1 MSLWT
6 SNITMIMFDEIRL
19 SLSNTIPLFCE
30 NKVIF
35 ERYGKDVSDLRTFIE
50 NQSNIFMSNGTMSL
64 NWIAFCGM
72 VDRRKEFSLI
82 SSRDHCQRS
91 SPSRISDT
99 SQAGFELAQNLSSSF
114 VEWSCTLV
122 ITTTSRGNSF
132 FNLFNAES
140 IGTVR

>member
-6 SNITMIMFDEIRL
+6 YYITMIMFDEIRL
-19 SLSNTIPLFCE
+19 SLSNTIPLFSE

-35 ERYGKDVSDLRTFIE
+35 ERYGKDVSDLPTFIE
-50 NQSNIFMSNGTMSL
+50 NQSNIFMLNGTMSL

-91 SPSRISDT
+91 SPSRISNT
-99 SQAGFELAQNLSSSF
+99 SQAGFEPAQNLSSSF

-132 FNLFNAES
+132 FNFFNAES